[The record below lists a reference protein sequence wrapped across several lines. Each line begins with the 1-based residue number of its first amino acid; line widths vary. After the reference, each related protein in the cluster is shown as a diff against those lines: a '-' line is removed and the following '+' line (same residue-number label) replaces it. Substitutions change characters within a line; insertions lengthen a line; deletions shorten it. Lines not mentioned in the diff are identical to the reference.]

1 MIADDQGLPY
11 DSSSSPSGTR
21 SPSETGSAPDD
32 QPAGPETEDSAP
44 SVELDFADDQVGQKL
59 RHATDEQID
68 AADFGII
75 EVDDDGF
82 VQQYNRYESRLSGID
97 PEDTIGESFF
107 ETVAPCTYDRLFYGR
122 FQKGVEQD
130 ALDAQFTFRFTYRMT
145 PTTVKIRMHRDETG
159 RNWILVNP
167 FKEPSEIRA

>member
-11 DSSSSPSGTR
+11 DSSSSLSRAR
-21 SPSETGSAPDD
+21 SPSETSSASDD
-32 QPAGPETEDSAP
+32 QPAAPGAEDPAP
-44 SVELDFADDQVGQKL
+44 PVELDFADDRVGEKL

-68 AADFGII
+68 AAEFGII
-75 EVDDDGF
+75 EVDDDGV

-97 PEDTIGESFF
+97 RGDTIGESFF

-145 PTTVKIRMHRDETG
+145 PTTVKIRMHRDETE
-159 RNWILVNP
+159 RNWILVDP
-167 FKEPSEIRA
+167 FKDPSEIRS